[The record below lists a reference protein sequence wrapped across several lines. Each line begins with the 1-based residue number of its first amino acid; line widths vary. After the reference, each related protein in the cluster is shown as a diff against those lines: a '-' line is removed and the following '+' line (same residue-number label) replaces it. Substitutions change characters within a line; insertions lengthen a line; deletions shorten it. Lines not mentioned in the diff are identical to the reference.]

1 MSARAGINNA
11 LFTLLTALFG
21 AVEGAG
27 ANAALLA
34 ASGLV
39 FVGCIA
45 WLRRTAPAL

>member
-1 MSARAGINNA
+1 MASFPHWWGGHGYGPR
-11 LFTLLTALFG
+11 LFTETVFFQ
-21 AVEGAG
+21 
-27 ANAALLA
+27 ALLA